1 METLYGS
8 LLKIYKN
15 EKRGDVLELIEII
28 KVLEKRVES
37 LREEIRNDNRR
48 WERLQSIYKK

>member
-1 METLYGS
+1 METLYES
-8 LLKIYKN
+8 ILKIYKN
-15 EKRGDVLELIEII
+15 EKRGDVLELIELI
-28 KVLEKRVES
+28 KILEKRVES

>member
-1 METLYGS
+1 METLHGS

-37 LREEIRNDNRR
+37 LKKEIRNDNRK

>member
-1 METLYGS
+1 METLYRS

-28 KVLEKRVES
+28 KILEKRVES

>member
-37 LREEIRNDNRR
+37 LKKEIRNDNRK

>member
-28 KVLEKRVES
+28 KILEKRVES
-37 LREEIRNDNRR
+37 LRKEIRNDNRR

>member
-15 EKRGDVLELIEII
+15 EKRGDVLKLIEII

-37 LREEIRNDNRR
+37 LKKEIRNDNRK

>member
-28 KVLEKRVES
+28 KILEKRVES
-37 LREEIRNDNRR
+37 LRKEIRNDNRK